1 MLMKIE
7 GHVIGLAG
15 KLDPNIL
22 TDKFLDF
29 MEYNGWSFI
38 GEIVEATDIQEE
50 IILTQE
56 EYNDEEIIDDIDSI
70 EYLMNLQE
78 KYYAKGDSI
87 NHAQCWKR
95 INELLDGTKDAV

>member
-7 GHVIGLAG
+7 GHVIGLAE

-29 MEYNGWSFI
+29 MECNGWSFI

-50 IILTQE
+50 IALTQE

-70 EYLMNLQE
+70 EYLMSLQE
-78 KYYAKGDSI
+78 KYYAMGDNI
-87 NHAQCWKR
+87 NHAKCWKR
-95 INELLDGTKDAV
+95 INSLV